1 MRIVDV
7 CAFYTPAGGG
17 VKTYVERKL
26 QAAPAAGHEMI
37 ILAPGDEDRIEEV
50 APGAIIA
57 TIAAAPFP
65 LDRNYHYFDDQDR
78 LHAALDQWRPD
89 LVEVASP
96 WTSAAMVGRWR
107 GDAPRAL
114 IMHCDFLS
122 AYPYRWLQGMFS
134 ISTIDRQLEWYWRH
148 LRRLDRQ
155 FDFVVS
161 ASDDL
166 TQRLRAGGVA
176 KAQTIPMGVQ
186 PDVFSPDLRDEDL
199 RREMLEQCGLPP
211 EATLLVGLGRMA
223 PEKRWPMICE
233 AVLAAGSHHAVGLVL
248 FGAGRDRARVIR
260 ATRGSPHI
268 IVAPAIAD
276 RARLAGMLASADAL
290 IHGCEAETFCMV
302 AAEGAAS
309 GLPLILPD
317 RGGAA
322 DHHRPGCGI
331 RYAACDARD
340 LGERLTAYLGEDL
353 QAERRRAAAL
363 APQVRLMDAHFADLF
378 TVYERSVVRAAA

>member
-1 MRIVDV
+1 
-7 CAFYTPAGGG
+7 
-17 VKTYVERKL
+17 
-26 QAAPAAGHEMI
+26 
-37 ILAPGDEDRIEEV
+37 
-50 APGAIIA
+50 
-57 TIAAAPFP
+57 
-65 LDRNYHYFDDQDR
+65 
-78 LHAALDQWRPD
+78 
-89 LVEVASP
+89 
-96 WTSAAMVGRWR
+96 MVGQWR

-134 ISTIDRQLEWYWRH
+134 ISTIDRRLEWYWRH
-148 LRRLDRQ
+148 LRKLDRQ

-166 TQRLRAGGVA
+166 TQRLRAGGVT

-186 PDVFSPDLRDEDL
+186 PGVFSPGLRDEDL

-268 IVAPAIAD
+268 IVAPAITD
-276 RARLAGMLASADAL
+276 RDRLARMLASADAL

-363 APQVRLMDAHFADLF
+363 APQVRLMDAHFSDLF
-378 TVYERSVVRAAA
+378 AVYERSVARAAA